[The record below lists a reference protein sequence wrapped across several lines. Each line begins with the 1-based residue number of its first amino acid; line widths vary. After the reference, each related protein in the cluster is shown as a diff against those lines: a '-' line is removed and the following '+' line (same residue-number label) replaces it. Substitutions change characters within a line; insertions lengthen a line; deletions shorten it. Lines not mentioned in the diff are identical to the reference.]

1 MTYDAQGFL
10 DGTASELDYET
21 MVVAALRWL
30 TYFGNNV
37 HFEHSILLLCNAF
50 FRAIKLQPK
59 CEMTNFEKVG
69 IFMKTFGQQFGIFL
83 MKFHSIIPCF
93 SI

>member
-37 HFEHSILLLCNAF
+37 HFEHCILLLCSAF

-59 CEMTNFEKVG
+59 CEMTIFGLTTSFTLICSLRRRTNKV
-69 IFMKTFGQQFGIFL
+69 
-83 MKFHSIIPCF
+83 
-93 SI
+93 